1 MTVSF
6 DTDIVPLFT
15 NMDIEHMSAMSVL
28 LDDYDYM
35 SEPDNA
41 SSVYEAVSDGT
52 MPPSRSGEERWS
64 EEKVGLFKQWMDDGY
79 QP

>member
-6 DTDIVPLFT
+6 DSDIVPLFT
-15 NMDIEHMSAMSVL
+15 TMDIEHMSAMDVL

-35 SEPDNA
+35 SEPDHA
-41 SSVYEAVSDGT
+41 SSVYEAVSNGT
-52 MPPSRSGEERWS
+52 MPPSRSGEEAWS
-64 EEKVGLFKQWMDDGY
+64 EEKLELFKQWMDDGY